1 MEEVEI
7 KDLEKGFY
15 YKVGDRVVIETKHM
29 GPWEGHV
36 SAVDPDGSIVV
47 QHQLHQYPSHPSG
60 ATYVNS
66 KHLGTDVTL
75 IARARAPEPVLWYN
89 NTITN

>member
-1 MEEVEI
+1 M
-7 KDLEKGFY
+7 KF
-15 YKVGDRVVIETKHM
+15 KVGDRVVIETKHY

-47 QHQLHQYPSHPSG
+47 QHQLHQYPNHPSG

-66 KHLGTDVTL
+66 KNFDTDVTL
-75 IARARAPEPVLWYN
+75 VARSRAPEPVLWYN
-89 NTITN
+89 NTITS